1 MARDWPIKLHLL
13 TPLLDV
19 VGNTNKYIRKVGR
32 FFEKYGQMDLFPV
45 KMQVRLMHHCSHALN
60 TQCITKR

>member
-1 MARDWPIKLHLL
+1 MARDCPIKLHQL

-19 VGNTNKYIRKVGR
+19 VGNTNKYIRKIGR

-45 KMQVRLMHHCSHALN
+45 KMQVLYAG
-60 TQCITKR
+60 TKYM